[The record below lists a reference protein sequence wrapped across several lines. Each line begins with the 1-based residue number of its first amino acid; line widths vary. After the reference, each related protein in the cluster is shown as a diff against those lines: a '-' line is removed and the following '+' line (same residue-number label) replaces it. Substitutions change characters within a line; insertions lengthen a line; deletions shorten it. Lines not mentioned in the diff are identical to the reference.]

1 MKFTSIFFKT
11 NESILEG
18 YLKDTNKQVRNMKF
32 TSIFFKTNESIL
44 EHLYTFIFS
53 IAYIRICLQEEYILH
68 I

>member
-44 EHLYTFIFS
+44 GTTTCLYF
-53 IAYIRICLQEEYILH
+53 Q
-68 I
+68 